1 MVDQKMNW
9 GVQTSQK
16 IENTLKNYKK
26 ILGEKIFFSIFQNFF
41 YLFSDRPFSSKIG
54 FHDFKNM
61 EKKSVKN
68 IYILNYD
75 GVIIN
80 ITKNVFFLKIVL

>member
-1 MVDQKMNW
+1 MNW

-26 ILGEKIFFSIFQNFF
+26 LLGEKIFFSIFQKFF
-41 YLFSDRPFSSKIG
+41 YLFSDCPFSSKIG

-61 EKKSVKN
+61 EKN
-68 IYILNYD
+68 L
-75 GVIIN
+75 
-80 ITKNVFFLKIVL
+80 

>member
-1 MVDQKMNW
+1 MDW

-26 ILGEKIFFSIFQNFF
+26 LLGEIFFSIFQNFF

-61 EKKSVKN
+61 KKKS
-68 IYILNYD
+68 
-75 GVIIN
+75 
-80 ITKNVFFLKIVL
+80 LKINK